1 MSDFKTVLIED
12 SRIASITNEEVFG
25 VQSSGSQSTYQ
36 QFTSVS
42 SSNSSIVFNVQV
54 PSENILIDR
63 HLLLQSTLTFTVN
76 CGSATDPTYQVPI
89 GDTAFN
95 YGLTESLQ
103 AFPLNSL
110 FTTTQCTINN
120 VSTSTNTQD
129 VLPMLMR
136 MNDKRMLS
144 RYNSMTPSLPDDAYG
159 LYEDGVLTNNN
170 TLAGFNNNSYDLDFA
185 PRGAFPVSIVVQHF
199 IGGVLTDASVVST
212 AVTDTW
218 KIIITGTFTEPF
230 LALSPFI
237 NCEPDNQ
244 AGLVGVNNMS
254 FVLNVDNTCKRLLS
268 TANTQIVNNALVP
281 KYINPTG
288 GITLGSPTQSV
299 GFFNTKLLFNF
310 LSLQPSQYAKIA
322 TKNIVPYL
330 DYPRYLTTFTN
341 SSPVPANDEST
352 ITSQNIQLNQVPDLI
367 LICARIPMSSQNIA
381 NSSSFLQ
388 IEGISVNFNN
398 SSGLLAS
405 ATKNDLY
412 NLSFRN
418 GSAQS
423 FYEFGGSAKSNLNP
437 PAVGGGAGIT
447 IPTTGSLLVLNPCYD
462 FSLPDYLSSSSLG
475 QYQLQFNLRVK
486 NQFAYSIVPELC
498 IITVN
503 SGLFCVQQGTSQIFT
518 GILTKQMVLST
529 KEQNPVPHLES
540 DEYKRLVGGKMINR
554 GMAGL
559 YNFVKNRKKIANK
572 GEACPSSSSSSSS
585 GGHSSGGH
593 SSGGASS
600 GGAMRR
606 LARHLA

>member
-1 MSDFKTVLIED
+1 MSDFKCVLIED

-36 QFTSVS
+36 QFQSVS
-42 SSNSSIVFNVQV
+42 ASNSSVVFNVQV

-63 HLLLQSTLTFTVN
+63 HLLIQSTLTFTVN
-76 CGSATDPTYQVPI
+76 AGSATDVNYQVPI
-89 GDTAFN
+89 GDTVFN

-159 LYEDGVLTNNN
+159 LYADGILTNNN
-170 TLAGFNNNSYDLDFA
+170 TLAGINNNGYDLDFA
-185 PRGAFPVSIVVQHF
+185 PRGAFPVSVVVQHF
-199 IGGVLTDASVVST
+199 IAGVLTDASVVST

-268 TANTQIVNNALVP
+268 TANTQILNGALVP
-281 KYINPTG
+281 AYINPLG
-288 GITLGSPTQSV
+288 GVTLGSPTQAV
-299 GFFNTKLLFNF
+299 GFANTRLLFNF
-310 LSLQPSQYAKIA
+310 LSLQPSQYAKIS

-341 SSPVPANDEST
+341 SNPIGAGLEDS

-367 LICARIPMSSQNIA
+367 IICARIPMSSQNIA

-388 IEGISVNFNN
+388 INGISVNFNN

-405 ATKNDLY
+405 ATRNDLY
-412 NLSFRN
+412 NISYKN

-423 FYEFGGSAKSNLNP
+423 YYEFGGDALANLNP
-437 PAVGGGAGIT
+437 PAVGGGAGQFL
-447 IPTTGSLLVLNPCYD
+447 PTTGSLLVLNPCYD

-475 QYQLQFNLRVK
+475 QYQLQFNLKVR
-486 NQFAYSIVPELC
+486 NQFGYSIVPELC

-503 SGLFCVQQGTSQIFT
+503 SGIFATQQGTSQIFT
-518 GILTKQMVLST
+518 GILTKQMVLTT
-529 KEQNPVPHLES
+529 KEQNPIPHLES

-554 GMAGL
+554 GMSGL
-559 YNFVKNRKKIANK
+559 YNFVKHRRKIGNK
-572 GEACPSSSSSSSS
+572 GEADPVSGGHSS

-606 LARHLA
+606 LAKHLA

>member
-1 MSDFKTVLIED
+1 MSDFKCVLIED

-36 QFTSVS
+36 QFQSVS
-42 SSNSSIVFNVQV
+42 ASNSSVVFNVQV

-63 HLLLQSTLTFTVN
+63 HLLIQSTLTFTVN
-76 CGSATDPTYQVPI
+76 AGSATDVNYQVPI
-89 GDTAFN
+89 GDTVFN

-159 LYEDGVLTNNN
+159 LYADGILTNNN
-170 TLAGFNNNSYDLDFA
+170 TLAGINNNGYDLDFA
-185 PRGAFPVSIVVQHF
+185 PRGAFPVSVVVQHF
-199 IGGVLTDASVVST
+199 IAGVLTDASVVST

-268 TANTQIVNNALVP
+268 TANTQILNGALVP
-281 KYINPTG
+281 AYINPLG
-288 GITLGSPTQSV
+288 GVTLGSPTQAV
-299 GFFNTKLLFNF
+299 GFANTRLLFNF
-310 LSLQPSQYAKIA
+310 LSLQPSQYAKIS

-341 SSPVPANDEST
+341 SNPIGAGLEDS

-367 LICARIPMSSQNIA
+367 IICARIPMSSQNIA

-388 IEGISVNFNN
+388 INGISVNFNN

-405 ATKNDLY
+405 ATRNDLY
-412 NLSFRN
+412 NISYKN

-423 FYEFGGSAKSNLNP
+423 YYEFGGDALANLNP
-437 PAVGGGAGIT
+437 PAVGGGAGQFL
-447 IPTTGSLLVLNPCYD
+447 PTTGSLLVLNPCYD

-475 QYQLQFNLRVK
+475 QYQLQFNLKVR
-486 NQFAYSIVPELC
+486 NQFGYSIVPELC

-503 SGLFCVQQGTSQIFT
+503 SGIFATQQGTSQIFT
-518 GILTKQMVLST
+518 GILTKQMVLTT
-529 KEQNPVPHLES
+529 KEQNPIPHLES

-554 GMAGL
+554 GMSGL
-559 YNFVKNRKKIANK
+559 YNFVKHRRKIGNK
-572 GEACPSSSSSSSS
+572 GEADPASGGHSS

-606 LARHLA
+606 LAKHLA

>member
-1 MSDFKTVLIED
+1 MSDFKCVLIED

-36 QFTSVS
+36 QFQAVS
-42 SSNSSIVFNVQV
+42 ASNSSVVFNVQV

-63 HLLLQSTLTFTVN
+63 HLLIQSTLTFTVN
-76 CGSATDPTYQVPI
+76 VGSATDATYQVPL
-89 GDTAFN
+89 GETAFN

-159 LYEDGVLTNNN
+159 LYADGILTNNN
-170 TLAGFNNNSYDLDFA
+170 TLAGINNNGYDLDFS
-185 PRGAFPVSIVVQHF
+185 PRGAFPVQVVVQHF
-199 IGGVLTDASVVST
+199 IAGVLTDNSVIST
-212 AVTDTW
+212 APTDTW

-268 TANTQIVNNALVP
+268 TANTQVIANALVP
-281 KYINPTG
+281 RYINPLG
-288 GITLGSPTQSV
+288 GVVLGSPTQAV
-299 GFFNTKLLFNF
+299 GFANTRLLFNF
-310 LSLQPSQYAKIA
+310 LSLQPSQYAKIS

-341 SSPVPANDEST
+341 ANPILAGQEQV

-367 LICARIPMSSQNIA
+367 IICARIPMSAQNIA
-381 NSSSFLQ
+381 NTSSFLQ
-388 IEGISVNFNN
+388 INGISVNFNN

-405 ATKNDLY
+405 ATRNDLY
-412 NLSFRN
+412 NISYRN

-423 FYEFGGSAKSNLNP
+423 FYEFGGDALANLNP
-437 PAVGGGAGIT
+437 PAVGGGAGQFL
-447 IPTTGSLLVLNPCYD
+447 PTTGSLLVLNPCYD

-475 QYQLQFNLRVK
+475 QYQLQFNLRVR
-486 NQFAYSIVPELC
+486 NQFGYSIVPELC

-503 SGLFCVQQGTSQIFT
+503 SGIFATQQGTSQIFT
-518 GILTKQMVLST
+518 GILTKQMVLTT
-529 KEQNPVPHLES
+529 KEQNPIPHLES

-554 GMAGL
+554 GMSGL
-559 YNFVKNRKKIANK
+559 YNFVKHRRKIGNK
-572 GEACPSSSSSSSS
+572 GEADPVSGGHSS

-606 LARHLA
+606 LAKHLA

>member
-1 MSDFKTVLIED
+1 MSDFKCVLIED

-36 QFTSVS
+36 QFQSVS
-42 SSNSSIVFNVQV
+42 ASNSSVVFNVQV

-63 HLLLQSTLTFTVN
+63 HLLIQSTLTFTVN
-76 CGSATDPTYQVPI
+76 AGSATDVNYQVPI
-89 GDTAFN
+89 GDTVFN

-159 LYEDGVLTNNN
+159 LYADGILTNNN
-170 TLAGFNNNSYDLDFA
+170 TLAGINNNGYDLDFA
-185 PRGAFPVSIVVQHF
+185 PRGAFPVSVVVQHF
-199 IGGVLTDASVVST
+199 IAGVLTDASVVST

-268 TANTQIVNNALVP
+268 TANTQILNGALVP
-281 KYINPTG
+281 AYINPLG
-288 GITLGSPTQSV
+288 GVTLGSPTQAV
-299 GFFNTKLLFNF
+299 GFANTRLLFNF
-310 LSLQPSQYAKIA
+310 LSLQPSQYAKIS

-341 SSPVPANDEST
+341 SNPIGAGLEDS

-367 LICARIPMSSQNIA
+367 IICARIPMSSQNIA

-388 IEGISVNFNN
+388 INGISVNFNN

-405 ATKNDLY
+405 ATRNDLY
-412 NLSFRN
+412 NISYKN

-423 FYEFGGSAKSNLNP
+423 YYEFGGDALANLNP
-437 PAVGGGAGIT
+437 PAVGGGAGQFL
-447 IPTTGSLLVLNPCYD
+447 PTTGSLLVLNPCYD

-475 QYQLQFNLRVK
+475 QYQLQFNLRVR
-486 NQFAYSIVPELC
+486 NQFGYSIVPELC

-503 SGLFCVQQGTSQIFT
+503 SGIFATQQGTSQIFT
-518 GILTKQMVLST
+518 GILTKQMVLTT
-529 KEQNPVPHLES
+529 KEQNPIPHLES

-554 GMAGL
+554 GMSGL
-559 YNFVKNRKKIANK
+559 YNFVKHRRKIGNK
-572 GEACPSSSSSSSS
+572 GEADPVSGGHSS

-606 LARHLA
+606 LAKHLA